1 MRHRIE
7 SNGTDDAIQ
16 GFNAC
21 TAVFPSDC
29 NNVAT
34 GKADEVI
41 EKRRNTKKGD
51 AAHLPLRIFKYL
63 AAASRLTLPIELSI
77 SASKLKV
84 RLDVFRIEVSFGQRI

>member
-21 TAVFPSDC
+21 TAVYPSDF

-34 GKADEVI
+34 GEVDEVI
-41 EKRRNTKKGD
+41 EKRRNTKRGD
-51 AAHLPLRIFKYL
+51 AAPFPREYSNALQGLHVSPFPLNCQL
-63 AAASRLTLPIELSI
+63 QSPN
-77 SASKLKV
+77 
-84 RLDVFRIEVSFGQRI
+84 